1 MKRLIPFLIL
11 LLISAGIVAW
21 LLWPRHDSVHQ
32 QKSGQTAQA
41 PAPEVVVPGVKL
53 IQTSTATLQAQPGQP
68 RQLLGE
74 TILRG
79 YAQPTL
85 PPENDLTLMSHLM
98 ENSVL
103 LLKSA
108 ANRPLSANGDWA
120 DFLRGQNSA
129 RERFLP
135 DNHIAFN
142 KEGELVDRWGTPL
155 FFHALG
161 AGRYEIRSAG
171 PDKIMWTD
179 DDIDRDYNGTISHGA
194 ELAQNHGLPQKSR
207 AQ

>member
-1 MKRLIPFLIL
+1 MKRLFPVLVV
-11 LLISAGIVAW
+11 LLIAAGIVAW
-21 LLWPRHDSVHQ
+21 LLWPRRDSAKNQ
-32 QKSGQTAQA
+32 GRAAAA
-41 PAPEVVVPGVKL
+41 PTPDVVIKGVKV
-53 IQTSTATLQAQPGQP
+53 IESSTATLQQQPGQP

-85 PPENDLTLMSHLM
+85 PPENDLTLLSHLM

-142 KEGELVDRWGTPL
+142 QQGELVDRWGTAL

-161 AGRYEIRSAG
+161 TGRYEIRSAG

-194 ELAQNHGLPQKSR
+194 ELAGSQRVTPKTR
-207 AQ
+207 AP